1 MVELISRP
9 FEQEVSMPNTMTDE
23 KPFQSPEPVKPAFS
37 QEEAYQSVC
46 KNSVAA
52 VIFGILGVSAFL
64 SQIFL
69 LIPLLAIVFGLLAL
83 KAIRQWPDE
92 LVGKGAARVGLVLG
106 LICFIAGIAMHSFIY
121 ATEVPDG
128 YRRISFAELKPSSR
142 GTDANGYPARADDFD
157 GQKVFLKGYV
167 RPPSGKQYGLK
178 NFIMV
183 GDFGDCCF
191 GGDPAI
197 TDVVAVKIKIEDTVN
212 YGYGLRR
219 IGGTFKLNPGTTTSH
234 EEEIPRVFYEIEADY
249 VR

>member
-1 MVELISRP
+1 MSN
-9 FEQEVSMPNTMTDE
+9 SMTEE
-23 KPFQSPEPVKPAFS
+23 KPYQAPEPVQSAFT
-37 QEEAYQSVC
+37 QEDVYQAVC
-46 KNSVAA
+46 KTSVAA
-52 VIFGILGVSAFL
+52 VIFGILGAFAFL

-69 LIPLLAIVFGLLAL
+69 LIPLLAIVFGLMAL
-83 KAIRQWPDE
+83 KAIRKWPDE
-92 LVGKGAARVGLVLG
+92 LVGKKAAKIGLVLG
-106 LICFIAGIAMHSFIY
+106 LVCFVGALAMHSFIY
-121 ATEVPDG
+121 ATEVPEG

-142 GTDANGYPARADDFD
+142 GTDPNGYPKRADEFN
-157 GQKVFLKGYV
+157 GQKVFIKGYV
-167 RPPSGKQYGLK
+167 RPPSGKRYGLK

-197 TDVVAVKIKIEDTVN
+197 TDVVAVKIQTDDTVN

-219 IGGTFKLNPGTTTSH
+219 IGGTFKLNPSTTMSH

>member
-1 MVELISRP
+1 MP
-9 FEQEVSMPNTMTDE
+9 EVVTKDNHAKAD
-23 KPFQSPEPVKPAFS
+23 EPVSSVFT
-37 QEEAYQSVC
+37 EEAAYQSVC
-46 KNSVAA
+46 KSAVASIIFA
-52 VIFGILGVSAFL
+52 VLGLSAFL
-64 SQIFL
+64 AQMFML
-69 LIPLLAIVFGLLAL
+69 LPILAIVFGLLAL
-83 KAIRQWPDE
+83 KAIRAYPDE
-92 LVGKGAARVGLVLG
+92 LVGKGAAKVGLIVGLVCLVTSG
-106 LICFIAGIAMHSFIY
+106 AMHSFIY

-142 GTDANGYPARADDFD
+142 SKDPNRFPDRAKDLD
-157 GQKVFLKGYV
+157 GKKVFLKGYV

-197 TDVVAVKIKIEDTVN
+197 TDVVAIKIQTDDTVN

-219 IGGTFKLNPGTTTSH
+219 IGGTFKLNPGTAISH
-234 EEEIPRVFYEIEADY
+234 EDEIPRVYYEIEADH

>member
-1 MVELISRP
+1 
-9 FEQEVSMPNTMTDE
+9 MTEE
-23 KPFQSPEPVKPAFS
+23 KITAKPEPVKSAFT
-37 QEEAYQSVC
+37 QEDVYQSVC
-46 KNSVAA
+46 KTSVAA
-52 VIFGILGVSAFL
+52 VIFGVLSVTAFVH
-64 SQIFL
+64 QMFL
-69 LIPLLAIVFGLLAL
+69 IIPLLAIVFGLLAL
-83 KAIRQWPDE
+83 KAIHQWPDE
-92 LVGKGAARVGLVLG
+92 LVGKMAAKIGLVLG
-106 LICFIAGIAMHSFIY
+106 MLCLVAGAGMHSFIY

-142 GTDANGYPARADDFD
+142 GIDKNGYPDRVEEFD
-157 GQKVFLKGYV
+157 GQRVFIKGYV
-167 RPPSGKQYGLK
+167 RPPSGKQYALK

-197 TDVVAVKIKIEDTVN
+197 TDVVAVKIKCDDTVN

-219 IGGTFKLNPGTTTSH
+219 IGGTFKLNPKTTVSD

>member
-1 MVELISRP
+1 MSNAMTEQKP
-9 FEQEVSMPNTMTDE
+9 FEP
-23 KPFQSPEPVKPAFS
+23 PEPVKPAFT
-37 QEEAYQSVC
+37 QEEAYQAVC
-46 KNSVAA
+46 KTAVAA
-52 VIFGILGVSAFL
+52 VIFGVLGIASFL
-64 SQIFL
+64 HQIFL
-69 LIPLLAIVFGLLAL
+69 ILPLLAIVFAVLAL

-92 LVGKGAARVGLVLG
+92 LVGKGAAKFGLVLG
-106 LICFIAGIAMHSFIY
+106 LLFFIAGSAMHSFIY

-142 GTDANGYPARADDFD
+142 QPNGFPDRAKEFD
-157 GQKVFLKGYV
+157 GQNVFIKGYV

-178 NFIMV
+178 SFIMV

-197 TDVVAVKIKIEDTVN
+197 TDVVAVKIQTDDTVN

-219 IGGTFKLNPGTTTSH
+219 IAGKFKLNPGTAISD
-234 EEEIPRVFYEIEADY
+234 EQEIPRVFYEIEADY

>member
-1 MVELISRP
+1 MSDTI
-9 FEQEVSMPNTMTDE
+9 TKE
-23 KPFQSPEPVKPAFS
+23 KPHTAPPVKSAFT
-37 QEEAYQSVC
+37 EEAAYQSVC
-46 KNSVAA
+46 KSAVAA
-52 VIFGILGVSAFL
+52 VIFGVLGLSAFL
-64 SQIFL
+64 AQMFML
-69 LIPLLAIVFGLLAL
+69 LPMLGIVFGVLAL
-83 KAIRQWPDE
+83 NAIRSYPDE
-92 LVGKGAARVGLVLG
+92 LVGKGAAKVGLILSVVCLVASG
-106 LICFIAGIAMHSFIY
+106 AMHSFIY

-142 GTDANGYPARADDFD
+142 SGDPNRFPDRAEEFD
-157 GQKVFLKGYV
+157 GQKVFIKGYV

-197 TDVVAVKIKIEDTVN
+197 TDVVAILIKSDDTVD

-219 IGGTFKLNPGTTTSH
+219 IGGTFKLNPGTAISH
-234 EEEIPRVFYEIEADY
+234 EDEIPRVFYEIDADY

>member
-1 MVELISRP
+1 MS
-9 FEQEVSMPNTMTDE
+9 NTMIDE
-23 KPFQSPEPVKPAFS
+23 KPALEEKPIKSAFT
-37 QEEAYQSVC
+37 QEEVYQSVC
-46 KNSVAA
+46 KTAVVA
-52 VIFGILGVSAFL
+52 VIFGVLGISAFL
-64 SQIFL
+64 HQIFL
-69 LIPLLAIVFGLLAL
+69 VIPLLAIVFGLLAL
-83 KAIRQWPDE
+83 KAIRKWPEE
-92 LVGKGAARVGLVLG
+92 LVGKGAAKVGLVLG
-106 LICFIAGIAMHSFIY
+106 LLCFTASAAMHSFIY

-142 GTDANGYPARADDFD
+142 GIDKNGYPERVEDFD
-157 GQKVFLKGYV
+157 GQKVFIKGYV

-197 TDVVAVKIKIEDTVN
+197 TDVVAIKIKSDDTVN

-219 IGGTFKLNPGTTTSH
+219 IGGTFKLNPKTTTSD
-234 EEEIPRVFYEIEADY
+234 EEEIPRVFYEIEADH